1 MQVTLDAPP
10 PHDELTRAIDA
21 GLMPDRPARLGVA
34 VSGGGDSMALLHLLR
49 DWAKRFGATL
59 QAVTVDHGLR
69 PAARA
74 EAAMVA
80 EVCDGLDI
88 AHTTLRWGGWDGT
101 GNLQDQAR
109 RARYAL
115 MADWALA
122 AGLAAVA
129 LGHTADDQAETFLMR
144 LARGAG
150 VDGLSGMARRRRSL
164 GVDWLRPL
172 LGVARSDLR
181 GYLTARR
188 LGWVDDPSNA
198 NPRFARVRA
207 RQVLAGLEPLG
218 LNAAALRATTLRLA
232 EARDA
237 LDLAAQDAA
246 RRIATVEAGDVKI
259 ERAGFLAL
267 PAELRRRLLSHA
279 LAWVASAEYRPRHEA
294 LAEALGAVADGRD
307 MSLHGC
313 LMTVRKAHLR
323 LTRELQAVKGKTA
336 APGAIWDRRW
346 RLTAPAD
353 ELAEALNIAALG
365 EAGLAACPKWRETGL
380 KRATLLAA
388 PGVWR
393 GADLIASPLAGRPAG
408 WTAEL
413 ARGESDYFTSLLS
426 H

>member
-1 MQVTLDAPP
+1 MTLDAPP
-10 PHDELTRAIDA
+10 PEDALTRAIDA
-21 GLMPDRPARLGVA
+21 ALTPDRPARLGVA
-34 VSGGGDSMALLHLLR
+34 VSGGGDSMALLHLLGG
-49 DWAKRFGATL
+49 WAQRTGATL
-59 QAVTVDHGLR
+59 CAVTVDHGLR

-80 EVCDGLDI
+80 EVCEGMGVP
-88 AHTTLRWGGWDGT
+88 HVTLRWDGWDGT

-122 AGLAAVA
+122 SGVAAVA

-150 VDGLSGMARRRRSL
+150 VDGLSGMAPRRRSL

-172 LGVARSDLR
+172 LGVMRADLR
-181 GYLTARR
+181 AYLSARR
-188 LGWVDDPSNA
+188 LGWVDDPSNS

-207 RQVLAGLEPLG
+207 RQVLEVLEPLG
-218 LNAAALRATTLRLA
+218 LDAAALRSTTQRLG

-279 LAWVASAEYRPRHEA
+279 LAWVASAEYRPRHDA
-294 LAEALGAVADGRD
+294 LAEALRAVAEGRD

-313 LMTVRKAHLR
+313 LLGVRKTHLR

-346 RLTAPAD
+346 RLSAPKGTPSD
-353 ELAEALNIAALG
+353 GLKIAALG
-365 EAGLAACPKWRETGL
+365 DAGLAACPKWRETGL

-393 GADLIASPLAGRPAG
+393 GADLVAAPLAGRPSG

>member
-1 MQVTLDAPP
+1 
-10 PHDELTRAIDA
+10 
-21 GLMPDRPARLGVA
+21 
-34 VSGGGDSMALLHLLR
+34 MALLHLLHG
-49 DWAKRFGATL
+49 WAHRTGATL
-59 QAVTVDHGLR
+59 CAVTVDHGLR

-80 EVCDGLDI
+80 EVCEGSGID
-88 AHTTLRWGGWDGT
+88 HTTLLWEGWDGT

-115 MADWALA
+115 MSDWAQA
-122 AGLAAVA
+122 ANLGAVA
-129 LGHTADDQAETFLMR
+129 IGHTADDQAETFLMR
-144 LARGAG
+144 LTRGAG
-150 VDGLSGMARRRRSL
+150 VDGLSGMAPRRRSF

-172 LGVARSDLR
+172 LGVMRADLR
-181 GYLTARR
+181 AYLAARR

-198 NPRFARVRA
+198 NPQFARVRA
-207 RQVLAGLEPLG
+207 RQLLEVLAPLG
-218 LNAAALRATTLRLA
+218 LDAAALRATTLRLA

-237 LDLAAQDAA
+237 LDLAAQEAA
-246 RRIATVEAGDVKI
+246 RRIATVEAGDVKM

-279 LAWVASAEYRPRHEA
+279 LAWVASAEYRPRHDA
-294 LAEALGAVADGRD
+294 LAEALAAVAEGRD

-313 LMTVRKAHLR
+313 LLVVRRTHLR

-346 RLTAPAD
+346 RLTAP
-353 ELAEALNIAALG
+353 EGTPTEGMKIAALG

-380 KRATLLAA
+380 KRSTLLAA

-393 GADLIASPLAGRPAG
+393 GADLVAAPLAGQPSG
-408 WTAEL
+408 WSAEL
-413 ARGESDYFTSLLS
+413 ARGESDYFSSLLS

>member
-1 MQVTLDAPP
+1 MTLDAPHP
-10 PHDELTRAIDA
+10 DDGLIRAIDA
-21 GLMPDRPARLGVA
+21 SLTPNRPARLGVA

-49 DWAKRFGATL
+49 DWARRTAATL
-59 QAVTVDHGLR
+59 SAVTVDHGLR

-80 EVCDGLDI
+80 EVCDGMAI
-88 AHTTLRWGGWDGT
+88 AHTTLHWGGWDGT

-122 AGLAAVA
+122 AGLEAVA

-150 VDGLSGMARRRRSL
+150 VDGLSGMAPRRRSL

-207 RQVLAGLEPLG
+207 RQVLEALEPLG
-218 LNAAALRATTLRLA
+218 LNAAGLRATTLRLA

-237 LDLAAQDAA
+237 LDVAAQDAA

-294 LAEALGAVADGRD
+294 LAEALRAVREGRD

-313 LMTVRKAHLR
+313 LLTVRKTHLR
-323 LTRELQAVKGKTA
+323 VARELQAVKAATA

-346 RLTAPAD
+346 RLTAPVGTHV
-353 ELAEALNIAALG
+353 EGLIVAALG
-365 EAGLAACPKWRETGL
+365 DAGLAACPKWRDMGL
-380 KRATLLAA
+380 KRPTLLAA
-388 PGVWR
+388 PTVWR
-393 GADLIASPLAGRPAG
+393 GAELVAAPLAGCPNG

-413 ARGESDYFTSLLS
+413 ARGEDDYFTSLLS

>member
-1 MQVTLDAPP
+1 MQVTLDATSS
-10 PHDELTRAIDA
+10 DDALARAIDA
-21 GLMPDRPARLGVA
+21 GLTPDRPARLGVA

-49 DWAKRFGATL
+49 DWAQRTGAAL
-59 QAVTVDHGLR
+59 HAATVDHGLR

-80 EVCDGLDI
+80 EVCEGLGI
-88 AHTTLRWGGWDGT
+88 AHTTLRWNGWDGS

-122 AGLAAVA
+122 EGLGAVA

-150 VDGLSGMARRRRSL
+150 VDGLSAMAPRRRSL

-198 NPRFARVRA
+198 DPRFARVRA

-218 LNAAALRATTLRLA
+218 LNAVALRATTLRLA

-237 LDLAAQDAA
+237 LDHAAQDAA
-246 RRIATVEAGDVKI
+246 RRIATVEAGDVTI
-259 ERAGFLAL
+259 ERAALLAL

-279 LAWVASAEYRPRHEA
+279 LAWVASAEYRPRHET
-294 LAEALGAVADGRD
+294 LAEALAAVAEGRD

-313 LMTVRKAHLR
+313 LLTVRKTQLR

-346 RLTAPAD
+346 RLNAP
-353 ELAEALNIAALG
+353 EGTPTGGLEIAALG
-365 EAGLAACPKWRETGL
+365 NAGLAACPKWRETGL
-380 KRATLLAA
+380 KRATLLSA

-393 GADLIASPLAGRPAG
+393 GATLVAAPLAGRSEG
-408 WTAEL
+408 WAAEL